1 MVPASMEIPPANGAA
16 QDLRGPDFLNA
27 PPRAREEVESS
38 LLDFDEAK
46 NFFSGYARAELSKRF
61 NQKPLESKGFVEA
74 MTSGD
79 SLDINARLKRGLKA
93 DTLPIRF

>member
-16 QDLRGPDFLNA
+16 QDLRGPGFLNA

-46 NFFSGYARAELSKRF
+46 NFFRATLVRNSASGLTKNPW
-61 NQKPLESKGFVEA
+61 NQKGLS
-74 MTSGD
+74 
-79 SLDINARLKRGLKA
+79 RL
-93 DTLPIRF
+93 